1 MQEDDFNDPDFESHD
16 SYEDSQ
22 FLEDEHEDVG
32 HQQGQVKSATKSK
45 LDIKKLLIPGIAI
58 VAIGGLIV
66 EGGNLKKMIM
76 GQSSNTPIHHTLPHN
91 GLNNLPHRG
100 PSIPSPNIASNPDA
114 NPLPVSTPDS
124 SPLHTPTPAIQTPPA
139 ITAPSIPSVT
149 PPVLQNDTKPAVES
163 PVPVIPNKTENV
175 IPSTPVVPASSESQI
190 TSLLNTLNGNTDKIT
205 SGQKDIENNID
216 GAKESINSHI
226 DEKEQI
232 LSDKIDALTKTTND
246 IQTKLDTLNKPV
258 VTKED
263 NSKGIV
269 LGHHSK
275 KHHPVHVIPKAK
287 APVAPPPVHDTIA
300 SYHLIGISKHQAQL
314 LGSNGKYETVDLG
327 SIPKG
332 HIGSITGQIQ
342 GIGKNDNGTW
352 FLQTANGRISE

>member
-1 MQEDDFNDPDFESHD
+1 MQEDDFNDPDFESHE
-16 SYEDSQ
+16 SYDDSQ
-22 FLEDEHEDVG
+22 FLDDDHEEES
-32 HQQGQVKSATKSK
+32 HSQGQAQPAPKSK

-76 GQSSNTPIHHTLPHN
+76 GDSSNTPIHHTLAHN
-91 GLNNLPHRG
+91 GLNNLPHRN
-100 PSIPSPNIASNPDA
+100 PTLPSPGAENNTNV
-114 NPLPVSTPDS
+114 NPLPVATSDS
-124 SPLHTPTPAIQTPPA
+124 SPLHTPAPAVQAPPAIQAPP
-139 ITAPSIPSVT
+139 I
-149 PPVLQNDTKPAVES
+149 LQNDAKPTVDAPVIPAKTES
-163 PVPVIPNKTENV
+163 VIPPVPVVT
-175 IPSTPVVPASSESQI
+175 PASSESQI
-190 TSLLNTLNGNTDKIT
+190 TGLLNTLNGNTDKIT

-216 GAKESINSHI
+216 SAKESINSHI

-258 VTKED
+258 VSKED

-269 LGHHSK
+269 LGHHPK
-275 KHHPVHVIPKAK
+275 KHRPVHVTPKVK
-287 APVAPPPVHDTIA
+287 VPVTPPQAHDTIA
-300 SYHLIGISKHQAQL
+300 SYHLIGVSKHQAQL

-327 SIPKG
+327 STPKG
-332 HIGSITGQIQ
+332 HLGSITGQVQ